1 MNINIDK
8 INEKLAS
15 FVKEREWS
23 HYHTP
28 KNLAIALSI
37 EANELLEHFQWREN
51 ETSQVVKEN
60 ETLMQGIEEEIAD
73 VLIYLVR
80 LASILQIDLA
90 QVVDNKFILNEIKYP
105 VAESKGEFVKYSQ
118 REKN

>member
-1 MNINIDK
+1 MVA
-8 INEKLAS
+8 LS
-15 FVKEREWS
+15 YS
-23 HYHTP
+23 

-37 EANELLEHFQWREN
+37 EASELLERFQWREN

-73 VLIYLVR
+73 VLIYLAR
-80 LASILQIDLA
+80 LASVLQIDLTKA
-90 QVVDNKFILNEIKYP
+90 VDKKFTLNEIKYP
-105 VAESKGEFVKYSQ
+105 VVESKGEFVKYSQ